1 MDLRPIPCHNQYVP
15 GWSTSRILKKTL
27 LIQYLAENF
36 DKRLLYF
43 TSVYLTSKK
52 YIDFITL
59 LPEPI
64 VIKIISNIDPGI
76 GLASGLTSGQKYQFP
91 ANFRFRVFFSHADSD
106 VKIHWNELEKF
117 QKLGNSIHYRIK
129 FGNKML
135 KKQTFHWSF
144 ILGVIVR
151 PHQERSSQ
159 FSLVQTYVTYFWLAN
174 RRALKVIGSV
184 SEPNWTEIYKIN
196 SILYKGWKSG

>member
-1 MDLRPIPCHNQYVP
+1 M
-15 GWSTSRILKKTL
+15 
-27 LIQYLAENF
+27 
-36 DKRLLYF
+36 
-43 TSVYLTSKK
+43 
-52 YIDFITL
+52 
-59 LPEPI
+59 
-64 VIKIISNIDPGI
+64 IKIISNIDPGI

-151 PHQERSSQ
+151 PRQERSSQ
-159 FSLVQTYVTYFWLAN
+159 FSLVQTYVTYF
-174 RRALKVIGSV
+174 
-184 SEPNWTEIYKIN
+184 
-196 SILYKGWKSG
+196 

>member
-1 MDLRPIPCHNQYVP
+1 M
-15 GWSTSRILKKTL
+15 
-27 LIQYLAENF
+27 IQYLAENF

-117 QKLGNSIHYRIK
+117 QKKVDVYSMHAQPLITNDPRPK
-129 FGNKML
+129 P
-135 KKQTFHWSF
+135 KQKTN
-144 ILGVIVR
+144 
-151 PHQERSSQ
+151 
-159 FSLVQTYVTYFWLAN
+159 Y
-174 RRALKVIGSV
+174 
-184 SEPNWTEIYKIN
+184 
-196 SILYKGWKSG
+196 